1 MAWALQCDRATPG
14 AVRQAGERLFRRD
27 VIVDAY
33 EQADG
38 ALAFALQQGDLHL
51 APAAP
56 LAPPL
61 DRLAAYDE
69 VRVLAEVDFPTRT
82 VTHLQLA
89 ERRREAAA
97 TLEPAWHEDITFAER
112 LVDLPLGPGSSAEL
126 LRRLDVVP
134 PRPPVRDALLMLA
147 PTLVQCLAALADRL
161 LSLAGAN
168 RSLTGLGGL
177 PDSCYMWRRDGALGR
192 SRGS

>member
-1 MAWALQCDRATPG
+1 
-14 AVRQAGERLFRRD
+14 V
-27 VIVDAY
+27 
-33 EQADG
+33 
-38 ALAFALQQGDLHL
+38 
-51 APAAP
+51 
-56 LAPPL
+56 
-61 DRLAAYDE
+61 
-69 VRVLAEVDFPTRT
+69 
-82 VTHLQLA
+82 
-89 ERRREAAA
+89 
-97 TLEPAWHEDITFAER
+97 
-112 LVDLPLGPGSSAEL
+112 EL

-192 SRGS
+192 SRGG

>member
-1 MAWALQCDRATPG
+1 AEQPTVAFEPSATTGGESCRDPIGRVVALAGATLDATFNRRLTGIIGGPLGCSHILTLARLLGSTVAWALQCDRATPG
-14 AVRQAGERLFRRD
+14 AVRQAGERLF
-27 VIVDAY
+27 
-33 EQADG
+33 G
-38 ALAFALQQGDLHL
+38 
-51 APAAP
+51 
-56 LAPPL
+56 
-61 DRLAAYDE
+61 
-69 VRVLAEVDFPTRT
+69 
-82 VTHLQLA
+82 
-89 ERRREAAA
+89 
-97 TLEPAWHEDITFAER
+97 
-112 LVDLPLGPGSSAEL
+112 LPLGPGSSAEL

-192 SRGS
+192 SRGG